1 LQVLLVLPHEMPFG
15 YVEHCL
21 AEQVCWTPSQVT
33 EFVPTVQVVLPV
45 QETCWFGAEQLKV
58 QQYGAEHSK
67 SRMEQ
72 AFEQVKVAVHPVA
85 EAGRASASRQA
96 MKERTTA
103 AERTEAFIRSPF
115 RTGRR
120 ESLRQGF

>member
-1 LQVLLVLPHEMPFG
+1 MPFW
-15 YVEHCL
+15 YRKHCG

-33 EFVPTVQVVLPV
+33 ELVPTVQVAVPV
-45 QETCWFGAEQLKV
+45 QESCWFCVEQLKV

-67 SRMEQ
+67 LRMEQ

-96 MKERTTA
+96 TKEKKTMA
-103 AERTEAFIRSPF
+103 AERTEEFIRFLSE
-115 RTGRR
+115 R
-120 ESLRQGF
+120 EGGKAFQQDRQF